1 MTEDREERS
10 RTPAPTGAAR
20 NFLAGGGEAGALMRK
35 LDWAATALGEP
46 DGWPQPLKTLVG
58 ILTAAQQPMCII
70 WGLEQTFIYNDAYA
84 PILGHRHP
92 AAMGQLYLEIWPEV
106 REDLTPLL
114 NRVFAG
120 EAIQMDDIALTL
132 ERGDQPE
139 EAHFSFSF
147 TPVRDEMGA
156 VAGLFCPCTET
167 TANVMLNRQLARERL
182 RQQRLLQQMPG
193 FVCVLSGPT
202 HIYEYIND
210 AYVEISGSRDFLGRT
225 VRDVFPELEGQDRVE
240 LLDQVYATSVPFLAR
255 DLPIRLAGDDRF
267 IDMLIEPILD
277 DAGGVT
283 GLFVGGYDVTERNR
297 VEQALRESDSRFQAI
312 TDSINQMIWSTLPDG
327 YHDFYNQRWYDFTGV
342 PKGSTDGEAWNGMFH
357 PDDRDRAW
365 SRWRNSLET
374 GDLYEI
380 EYRLLHR
387 SGDYRWVLGRAVA
400 LRSEGGK
407 IIRWFGTCTDI
418 QDIVEAREVLK
429 QSAERLKREV
439 VEGTAERKLLADI
452 VEGTDA
458 LVMVL
463 NLEYGIL
470 ALNKA
475 NANEFELIYG
485 VRPKVGDNVLD
496 LLADQPDHQAAMRS
510 GWAPALAG
518 KEFTF
523 TEAFGDPKRARP
535 HYEVK
540 FNALRDENGEQIG
553 AYQFTYDV
561 TDRLRAQAKMEAN
574 QARLSTIFATSYQ
587 YQALLAA
594 DGTVLEVNST
604 ALEGIKSR
612 IEDIVNKPFWATP
625 WFTETPGMPEA
636 VRAGVAYVAAG
647 NDFRQEVMVNLPIG
661 QRTFDFSMR
670 PVRDQNGMVV
680 AIVPEA
686 VDITA
691 RRQAEDAL
699 RQSQKLEAMG
709 QLTGG
714 VAHDFNNLL
723 TPIIGGLDMLQR
735 RGLGGEREQ
744 RLIEGALQSAD
755 RAKTL
760 VQRLLSFARRQPL
773 QSVSVD
779 VTSLVTGMADLIAS
793 TTGPQI
799 EVVVDVAEDLPAAKA
814 DLNQLE
820 MAILNLSVNAR
831 DAMTSGGTLR
841 ISAVAETI
849 KQRHRT
855 ALEPGPYIRL
865 SFTDTGIGMD
875 EATLAKAIEPFFS
888 TKGIGKGT
896 GLGLSMVHGLASQLG
911 GALRISSKLGLG
923 TDVEV
928 WLPVNA
934 GPPPLSEDILPT
946 VGPKLVGTALL
957 VDDEALVRMS
967 TADMLTDLGFAVVEA
982 TSAEEALVA
991 MAKGVH
997 FDLLVTDH
1005 LMPGMTGVDLAGLV
1019 QKQRPGVPVLLVSG
1033 FAESQGV
1040 NSTMPRLIKPFRQV
1054 ELAASLIGLMA
1065 AKDR

>member
-1 MTEDREERS
+1 
-10 RTPAPTGAAR
+10 
-20 NFLAGGGEAGALMRK
+20 
-35 LDWAATALGEP
+35 
-46 DGWPQPLKTLVG
+46 
-58 ILTAAQQPMCII
+58 
-70 WGLEQTFIYNDAYA
+70 
-84 PILGHRHP
+84 
-92 AAMGQLYLEIWPEV
+92 MGQAYFDVWPEV
-106 REDLTPLL
+106 REAVSPLL
-114 NRVFAG
+114 DRVDAG
-120 EAIQMDDIALTL
+120 EAIQMDDLVLTL
-132 ERGDQPE
+132 ERHEQPE

-147 TPVRDEMGA
+147 TPVRDETGA
-156 VAGLFCPCTET
+156 VAGLFCPVTEI
-167 TANVMLNRQLARERL
+167 TANVMLDRQLARERL

-193 FVCVLSGPT
+193 FVCVLSGPQHT
-202 HIYEYIND
+202 YDYIND
-210 AYVEISGSRDFLGRT
+210 AYVEISGPRDFLGRT

-240 LLDQVYATSVPFLAR
+240 LLDRVYTTGVPFLAH
-255 DLPIRLAGDDRF
+255 DLPIRLAGEDRF
-267 IDMLIEPILD
+267 IDMLVEPIVD
-277 DAGGVT
+277 DSGGIT
-283 GLFVGGYDVTERNR
+283 GLFVGGYDVTERKR
-297 VEQALRESDSRFQAI
+297 AEHALRESDSRLQAI
-312 TDSINQMIWSTLPDG
+312 TDSIDQMIWSTLPDG
-327 YHDFYNQRWYDFTGV
+327 NADFYNQRWYDYTGV
-342 PKGSTDGEAWNGMFH
+342 QQGSMDGEAWNLMVH

-365 SRWRNSLET
+365 ASWRHSLET
-374 GDLYEI
+374 GNLYEI
-380 EYRLLHR
+380 EYRLRHR
-387 SGDYRWVLGRAVA
+387 SGDYRWMLGRAVA
-400 LRSEGGK
+400 MRGEAGE
-407 IIRWFGTCTDI
+407 IVRWFGTGTDI
-418 QDIVEAREVLK
+418 QDIVEAREILT
-429 QSAERLKREV
+429 QSAQRLEHEIA
-439 VEGTAERKLLADI
+439 EGTAERKLLADI

-463 NLEYGIL
+463 NLEYRIL

-475 NANEFELIYG
+475 NPNEFERIYG
-485 VRPKVGDNVLD
+485 VRPKVGDNVLE
-496 LLADQPDHQAAMRS
+496 LLADQPDHQAAVRT

-523 TEAFGDPKRARP
+523 TEAFGNPQRARP
-535 HYEVK
+535 HYEIK
-540 FNALRDENGEQIG
+540 FNALRDENGERIG

-561 TDRLRAQAKMEAN
+561 TDRLRAHAKMEAN
-574 QARLSTIFATSYQ
+574 QARLSTIFETSYQ
-587 YQALLAA
+587 YQALLSA

-604 ALEGIKSR
+604 ALEGIKSAVG
-612 IEDIVNKPFWATP
+612 DVVNKPFWATP

-735 RGLGGEREQ
+735 RGLGGEREM

-779 VTSLVTGMADLIAS
+779 VAHLVTSMADLIAS

-799 EVVVDVAEDLPAAKA
+799 EVVVDVAEDLPWAKA
-814 DLNQLE
+814 DPNQLE

-831 DAMTSGGTLR
+831 DAMTLGGTLR
-841 ISAVAETI
+841 ISAAAETI
-849 KQRHRT
+849 EAGHRT

-865 SFTDTGIGMD
+865 SVADSGVGMD

-888 TKGIGKGT
+888 TKGVGKGT

-911 GALRISSKLGLG
+911 GALKISSKPGFG
-923 TDVEV
+923 TDIEV

-934 GPPPLSEDILPT
+934 GPSPLPEDVLPT
-946 VGPKLVGTALL
+946 AGPKLVGTALL

-982 TSAEEALVA
+982 TSAEEALLA
-991 MAKGVH
+991 IAKGVH

-1005 LMPGMTGVDLAGLV
+1005 LMPGMSGVDLADLV
-1019 QKQRPGVPVLLVSG
+1019 QKKRPGIPVLLVSG
-1033 FAESQGV
+1033 FAESEGV
-1040 NSTMPRLIKPFRQV
+1040 KSTMPRLIKPFRQV

-1065 AKDR
+1065 A